1 MKMKKIPFLVL
12 ISCISLAGCAPANII
27 TAKWDTNVS
36 AANAQTRCEHVDM
49 RNQPQMDA
57 VFSKYD
63 GWKLIYVSEYT
74 TGNRIGTD
82 AAICFERPK

>member
-1 MKMKKIPFLVL
+1 MKTATFLVL
-12 ISCISLAGCAPANII
+12 LFCISLAGCAPANII
-27 TAKWDTNVS
+27 TAKWDTSVS

-49 RNQPQMDA
+49 RNKPQMDA

-74 TGNRIGTD
+74 TAHRIGTD
-82 AAICFERPK
+82 AAVCFERPKQ